1 MNKET
6 YTQEIFELINKLG
19 TIEENIIINLSNNF
33 KRINIVTKNIN
44 NLKNLKAI

>member
-6 YTQEIFELINKLG
+6 YTQEIFEMLINKLG

-33 KRINIVTKNIN
+33 KRINIVTKNI
-44 NLKNLKAI
+44 KQFKKA